1 MTGTLI
7 AVSFLSILAGALG
20 FALFA
25 INRNEKPQDAKP
37 KRKRHEE
44 EFVTREEMDEAI
56 AENSKQLE
64 FEWNEWYEKFD
75 KLHLRL
81 SKRAKRAAQ
90 GGEQEVEQPSLDVG
104 DRPSVLQFRRIG
116 SV

>member
-1 MTGTLI
+1 MGVTGT
-7 AVSFLSILAGALG
+7 ILALIGWVFALG

-25 INRNEKPQDAKP
+25 LRAREKPPEAART
-37 KRKRHEE
+37 RKRHADD
-44 EFVTREEMDEAI
+44 FVTRDELDEAI
-56 AENSKQLE
+56 AEATKELT

-81 SKRAKRAAQ
+81 SKRAKRSEKQEELHLVEDEEAA
-90 GGEQEVEQPSLDVG
+90 PPLSPLAY
-104 DRPSVLQFRRIG
+104 RRLG